1 MIVCFMPSGEEAMRQ
16 ETQAGSAAQR
26 GRDLYER
33 ELRTRYR
40 IPGEMDQRTAEEMIE
55 DANGSLAAL
64 TLSVVLYENPRLAQT
79 LIDAPH
85 AHAEIIDVI
94 ERETNRCFAGE
105 G

>member
-1 MIVCFMPSGEEAMRQ
+1 
-16 ETQAGSAAQR
+16 
-26 GRDLYER
+26 
-33 ELRTRYR
+33 
-40 IPGEMDQRTAEEMIE
+40 MDQRTAEEMIE